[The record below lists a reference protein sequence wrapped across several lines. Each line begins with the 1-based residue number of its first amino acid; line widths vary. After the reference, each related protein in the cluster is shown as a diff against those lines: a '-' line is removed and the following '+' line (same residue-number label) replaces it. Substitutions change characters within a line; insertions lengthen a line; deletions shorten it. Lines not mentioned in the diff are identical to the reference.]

1 MYSIIA
7 ARDWI
12 ACEGLLL
19 AVRQLDT
26 VNPLCFRFS
35 LCAFR
40 RASPFTSEVNST
52 SARMDRVLQQML
64 RTPCCADAGSNT
76 GFVLPTVT
84 FSSALTGCGDGGLY
98 VWRMCL
104 CCLCMFVHMCLW
116 SRVVCVSVSYVHVCT
131 YACGLVSLSLYIYMI
146 RCARGVESDT
156 VYISIT
162 EHTHVTNKSP

>member
-84 FSSALTGCGDGGLY
+84 FSSAWIWRGVGMGGLY

-156 VYISIT
+156 CLLYTSDAAD
-162 EHTHVTNKSP
+162 ER